1 MWRTNIRQ
9 SSMPTPSRRCRRNLQ
24 GELRNARLSRS
35 ARQPSRANT
44 AESTRSPNCLSVGN
58 AEHSTDDALGRQA
71 VKRELCSAVSTAKK
85 YCHHLPTMEE
95 VILQEALMNAI
106 LKTAKSNPDILQT
119 LKMHIQMELGAEVGE
134 TKAWISKSA
143 LHKSIRNSMTS

>member
-1 MWRTNIRQ
+1 
-9 SSMPTPSRRCRRNLQ
+9 
-24 GELRNARLSRS
+24 
-35 ARQPSRANT
+35 
-44 AESTRSPNCLSVGN
+44 
-58 AEHSTDDALGRQA
+58 
-71 VKRELCSAVSTAKK
+71 
-85 YCHHLPTMEE
+85 MEE